1 MGLGARAPQ
10 MKLTFLS
17 LLFSHSNEAGNY
29 RDQTC
34 TMGASFNYTGGPR
47 MCFNA
52 HKHWTLGWY
61 SNQQIQINP
70 TNKPFK
76 GRLLAFTDA
85 RGLNGNDVVIIHFAD
100 IYIQYNRAKS
110 FNRQVLEKG
119 DEVVITR
126 ANADSTSE
134 SIAGVKVGS
143 VSLYGLYKV
152 EFCSEGTDSASRDYA
167 VVQISVIADNLSC
180 VSSSLGFSSVVRSNL
195 SRRPTRKPSRR
206 PTRKPSRRPTR
217 KPSRRPTQTTFRFPT

>member
-1 MGLGARAPQ
+1 M
-10 MKLTFLS
+10 
-17 LLFSHSNEAGNY
+17 FSHSNEAGNY

-70 TNKPFK
+70 ISNPFM

-85 RGLNGNDVVIIHFAD
+85 RGVDDSDVVIIHFAD
-100 IYIQYNRAKS
+100 LFIQYNRAKA
-110 FNRQVLEKG
+110 FNKQVLEKG
-119 DEVVITR
+119 DEVVIIR

-134 SIAGVKVGS
+134 LIAGVMVGS
-143 VSLYGLYKV
+143 VCLHSPYKI
-152 EFCSEGTDSASRDYA
+152 EFCSKGTDSASRDYA
-167 VVQISVIADNLSC
+167 VVQISAISDNLILCLLKSWVC
-180 VSSSLGFSSVVRSNL
+180 AGLSGQKRPLEASNTKTIKK
-195 SRRPTRKPSRR
+195 SNTKTIKTSNTKTVQGSNVKARK
-206 PTRKPSRRPTR
+206 
-217 KPSRRPTQTTFRFPT
+217 